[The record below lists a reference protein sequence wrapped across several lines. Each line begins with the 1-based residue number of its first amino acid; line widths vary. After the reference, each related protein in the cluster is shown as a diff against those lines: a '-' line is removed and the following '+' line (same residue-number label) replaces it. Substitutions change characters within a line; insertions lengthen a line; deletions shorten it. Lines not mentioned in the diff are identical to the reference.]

1 MNSDDAQIAVEAAMQ
16 MAERL
21 GEDIALM
28 SDLSPLP
35 IKEADGI
42 ILEIIRCPSC
52 LKKQ

>member
-21 GEDIALM
+21 GKTAVM
-28 SDLSPLP
+28 SDLSTLP

-42 ILEIIRCPSC
+42 IL
-52 LKKQ
+52 K